1 MRPTCHA
8 LLIVVSILATGC
20 EKKEAP
26 DPPAASTPPTPMPE
40 PAPVGTPATMPRR
53 APVEPPAPARRCL
66 QEALASFPWPD
77 VPRPTAQR
85 VLVRD
90 LFQPAPPPTLGA
102 LLAQLRRQV
111 VAAGYPAPPV
121 LGAGC
126 NGFALV
132 LEGEKIRPDGRRLG
146 FEHWGQTSGVSVA
159 EILRQLFT
167 AAPGMYRM
175 IVVVVSTERARVT
188 GEAISAQDL
197 AALGAQGSSELP
209 AAMAALPFDPSYEV
223 RALVY
228 EFVKDVDTAAQ
239 VPPDGRVPVVAHLRQ
254 AGLLPREPR

>member
-1 MRPTCHA
+1 
-8 LLIVVSILATGC
+8 
-20 EKKEAP
+20 
-26 DPPAASTPPTPMPE
+26 MP
-40 PAPVGTPATMPRR
+40 
-53 APVEPPAPARRCL
+53 PPAPCL
-66 QEALASFPWPD
+66 QAALAPFPWPD

-85 VLVRD
+85 VIVRD
-90 LFQPAPPPTLGA
+90 VFQPAPPTLGA
-102 LLAQLRRQV
+102 LLAQLRRQL
-111 VAAGYPAPPV
+111 ADAGYPPPPV

-146 FEHWGQTSGVSVA
+146 FEQWGQTSRVSVA

-175 IVVVVSTERARVT
+175 IVVVVSTERPRTTGAPLSARDL
-188 GEAISAQDL
+188 EAL
-197 AALGAQGSSELP
+197 AAQGASDLP
-209 AAMAALPFDPSYEV
+209 AAMAALPFNAGYEV

-228 EFVKDVDTAAQ
+228 EFVKDADGAAQ

-254 AGLLPREPR
+254 AGLLPRETR

>member
-1 MRPTCHA
+1 MSSMRLTCHA
-8 LLIVVSILATGC
+8 LLIVLSILATGC
-20 EKKEAP
+20 YAP
-26 DPPAASTPPTPMPE
+26 M
-40 PAPVGTPATMPRR
+40 
-53 APVEPPAPARRCL
+53 PPAPAPMRAPRCL
-66 QEALASFPWPD
+66 QEALAPFPWPD

-90 LFQPAPPPTLGA
+90 LFQPAPPTLGA

-146 FEHWGQTSGVSVA
+146 FEQWGQTSGVSVA

-175 IVVVVSTERARVT
+175 IVVVVSTERTRVT
-188 GEAISAQDL
+188 YEEISAQQLEAL
-197 AALGAQGSSELP
+197 AVQGASELP
-209 AAMAALPFDPSYEV
+209 AAMAPLPFDPSYEV

-228 EFVKDVDTAAQ
+228 EFVKDDYTAAQ